1 MATYLIPALVILGIV
16 VEAIFLVAR
25 EGEKVYD
32 TRYPHRRPNFL
43 ELPF

>member
-1 MATYLIPALVILGIV
+1 MIPALVILGTV
-16 VEAIFLVAR
+16 VETIFLVAR

>member
-1 MATYLIPALVILGIV
+1 VILGIV

-32 TRYPHRRPNFL
+32 TRSHTEGLTSYNSPSKPIGA
-43 ELPF
+43 